1 MSLPDLHSFSDR
13 VYWLV
18 GEVPIGRVASYG
30 QIAILAGHAG
40 AARAV
45 GTLMRKMSENGLE
58 LPWHRII
65 NSRGGI
71 SCRGDLERPRLQ
83 RELLEVE
90 GHVFSGHGTLVGAAA
105 FWKPERV
112 FWENDDP
119 S

>member
-1 MSLPDLHSFSDR
+1 MTPPELHSFSDR

-18 GEVPIGRVASYG
+18 GEVPLGQVAAYG
-30 QIAILAGHAG
+30 QIAVLAGHAG

-58 LPWHRII
+58 LPWHRIV
-65 NSRGGI
+65 NSRAGI

-83 RELLEVE
+83 RELLEAE
-90 GHVFSGHGTLVGAAA
+90 GHVFSRQGTLVGAAC
-105 FWKPERV
+105 FWKPERE
-112 FWENDDP
+112 FWENEDP